1 MTKCAMSNQMDRLHN
16 DVGGSSAG
24 HGGVRGNNEQNRDR
38 DEHRA
43 NEHRANEHRAN
54 REASREKEFHHSS
67 SRDGHHSSR

>member
-16 DVGGSSAG
+16 DVGGSSTG
-24 HGGVRGNNEQNRDR
+24 HGGLRGNNEQSRDR
-38 DEHRA
+38 EEHRA
-43 NEHRANEHRAN
+43 NEHRSN

>member
-24 HGGVRGNNEQNRDR
+24 HGGVRGNNEQSRDR
-38 DEHRA
+38 EEHRS
-43 NEHRANEHRAN
+43 N

>member
-24 HGGVRGNNEQNRDR
+24 HGGVRGNNEQGRDR
-38 DEHRA
+38 EEHRA
-43 NEHRANEHRAN
+43 NEHRSN